1 MKKNLLTKLMAVL
14 MIAVLLVSI
23 TACGNKEDEVTADQ
37 LAQLQQENAA
47 LQAQVNELTN
57 QLAMLKQ
64 KASLETWTMDVIPW
78 AGNTGANVTISAIPK
93 AHVDGQS
100 ATISVQLNGLE
111 AESVPC
117 AWDGTAYTAT
127 VELNAADGYSYYCIL
142 TSLDGSQEQ
151 IALNTPENPTEES
164 LIYLAS
170 YLNAYA
176 NMIVD
181 GDGWKADKKKL
192 TISSGYIQVQMPQ
205 LTMGTDA
212 VTVDKAELVLKLSG
226 EEVERQSIT
235 LPKGEG
241 EGSYELAITDVSF
254 SMPKMDD
261 DHQLDLW
268 LEVVLSDGQTLST
281 CGGSWYYSNGDL
293 VLAVG

>member
-23 TACGNKEDEVTADQ
+23 TACGNKEEEAAADQ

-47 LQAQVNELTN
+47 LQAQVNDLTN

-78 AGNTGANVTISAIPK
+78 AGNAGANVTISAIPK

-205 LTMGTDA
+205 LTMGSDA

-226 EEVERQSIT
+226 EEAERQSIT

-241 EGSYELAITDVSF
+241 EGSYELAITDISF

-281 CGGSWYYSNGDL
+281 CGGSWYYSNGNL

>member
-1 MKKNLLTKLMAVL
+1 M
-14 MIAVLLVSI
+14 
-23 TACGNKEDEVTADQ
+23 

-47 LQAQVNELTN
+47 LQAQVNDLTN
-57 QLAMLKQ
+57 QLASMKQ

-78 AGNTGANVTISAIPK
+78 PGNTGANVTISAIPK

-127 VELNAADGYSYYCIL
+127 VELHAADGYSYYCIL

-151 IALNTPENPTEES
+151 IALNTPENPTEDS

-205 LTMGTDA
+205 LTMGSDS
-212 VTVDKAELVLKLSG
+212 VTIEKAELVLKLSG
-226 EEVERQSIT
+226 EETDRQSIT

-241 EGSYELAITDVSF
+241 EGSYEMAVTDLSF
-254 SMPKMDD
+254 EMPKMAD

-268 LEVVLSDGQTLST
+268 LEVTLSDGQTLST